1 MQREQQPVGAQPL
14 SGHGSGSATGSCEDA
29 TAHAPDATPRQV
41 APVEQPGGAGGQGPE
56 QAQGSLHA
64 TAPGGNGSAAAA
76 GSAQAGAQG
85 QQSGPE
91 MGQPHFSSQ
100 FPGAA
105 PYQGAPLSYGGAAD
119 PMGPQPQ
126 MMGGY
131 AGTQQPQQQMMGGYG
146 GAQQPQPQ
154 MMGGYAGTQQPQ
166 QQMMGG
172 YAGTQQP
179 QQQPGTAP
187 MGAPYGFAGAEGYAQ
202 TVQGPQYQAQGG
214 AYMPQGAYQGYYSPQ
229 GAAYTPQGA
238 PAGAF
243 QGYQTVPG
251 AAPSAFM
258 GTGQENRYGEL
269 YGLIQEAAN
278 GNADVSR
285 FMQFFQN
292 TSTDFWKGAL
302 IGTGLTLL
310 FTNDAVKSAI
320 ARGFAGIWGAVGKKA
335 EEAEAEEDR
344 KAEERAAREA

>member
-29 TAHAPDATPRQV
+29 TAHAPDATPRQG
-41 APVEQPGGAGGQGPE
+41 AVEQPGGAGGQGPE

-76 GSAQAGAQG
+76 GGAQAGAQG

-105 PYQGAPLSYGGAAD
+105 PYQGAPLSYGGAVD

-131 AGTQQPQQQMMGGYG
+131 AGTQQPQMMGGYG

-166 QQMMGG
+166 MMGG
-172 YAGTQQP
+172 YGGAQQP

-214 AYMPQGAYQGYYSPQ
+214 AYMPQGASQGYYSPQ
-229 GAAYTPQGA
+229 GATYTPQGA